1 VTLEP
6 GPTPEARPP
15 GAGIRG
21 ASWAG
26 TAVFV
31 ATAGAADVS
40 PERFEPVALGV
51 AGTLF
56 AAGCAIFVW
65 AFLLMA
71 ARSRTERLELAQVW
85 FLTGPPT
92 PTTVRR
98 SLLGALAVQVVAG
111 LVTAGVR
118 PYTSLAAGVLVPMY
132 GLGLCG
138 LWAGRHATFPARRAH
153 EGPGG
158 RGLRSGHADQRD
170 RDS

>member
-1 VTLEP
+1 MSPE
-6 GPTPEARPP
+6 GPEAPPP
-15 GAGIRG
+15 GTGIRR

-26 TAVFV
+26 TGVFV
-31 ATAGAADVS
+31 VTAVAADVA
-40 PERFEPVALGV
+40 PEEFEPVALAV
-51 AGTLF
+51 AATLF

-71 ARSRTERLELAQVW
+71 GRSRTERLELAPFW
-85 FLTGPPT
+85 FLTGSAT
-92 PTTVRR
+92 PTGVRR

-132 GLGLCG
+132 GLALCG
-138 LWAGRHATFPARRAH
+138 LWAGRHAAFPPRPADESRR
-153 EGPGG
+153 G

-170 RDS
+170 REP